1 MSEVCQ
7 SASLVLH
14 SSSVKAQIRK
24 AINNLYDAYDE
35 ESGRHYRLRIKG
47 KKLPL
52 EDFEYNPLAVGDYV
66 EFTPY
71 SETEGLITAR
81 LERKSAFVRWNVKL
95 EKNQTIAANMDQ
107 TAIITSAY
115 EPPFRPRFLDRA
127 LSCVQ
132 SCDVIIVMNKCD
144 FDLTEDEFDRW
155 ALYHKLGYRII
166 AVSAATGENIED
178 FKALLRGRTTAFVG
192 QSGVGKSSLVNL
204 IIRPE
209 KKQFT
214 GEISQKYQRGRHTT
228 NHALY
233 LERDDIRIIDTPGVR
248 ELLVPYEDK
257 SVLSES
263 FIEFSRYAGEC
274 EYSSCTHSTEPG
286 CAVIRALEDGLIDP
300 DRYTSYLG
308 LLESLESRKPG
319 YLRTKFRKNKQ

>member
-209 KKQFT
+209 KKQIT

-233 LERDDIRIIDTPGVR
+233 LERDDIRIIDTPGLSSHVMQVNANTHPAPIQR
-248 ELLVPYEDK
+248 SPAVP
-257 SVLSES
+257 
-263 FIEFSRYAGEC
+263 
-274 EYSSCTHSTEPG
+274 SSGH
-286 CAVIRALEDGLIDP
+286 
-300 DRYTSYLG
+300 
-308 LLESLESRKPG
+308 
-319 YLRTKFRKNKQ
+319 LRTDSSILTVIQATSDCLKALSQESPGIFALNSERTNNDKRKNNRGS